1 MRKLI
6 FLLMLL
12 LTACAN
18 IQIGAPD
25 ENAQITAAVMVD
37 LSTVTPT
44 EIPTEVPTEVPS
56 TTPTAQPTITPTQSP
71 LDNYPDGG
79 YGPLGFPPNINPLTG
94 LPIANPALLERR
106 PVAVKISNGPRSVRP
121 QWGLSMADHVFEYYQ
136 EAGRTRFN
144 AIFYG
149 QDAEFAGPIRSAR
162 FADEHIIRMYKAVFA
177 YGSADYRVRWRL
189 SNSDFWNRMYSV
201 SDFPCPPTVQNP
213 TCRTDPNGWNYL
225 MTDTA
230 ALSQYFSDKGI
241 ANARQFLEGLA
252 FNITPPGNSVLGHSI
267 TLRYSQSH
275 YNKWEYHPASGRYIR
290 YQDTVIDFSG
300 GQDEAFEL
308 LTDQLTNQVI
318 AADNIVVILATH
330 SYFSRTP
337 EMLEINLLGY
347 GSGYLFRDGQA
358 YAVSWARPTAEDLI
372 YLTYPDGSRFPLKP
386 GTTWFQIL
394 GTSSLMSIN
403 ESDWRFEYRTP

>member
-1 MRKLI
+1 MKKL
-6 FLLMLL
+6 LLLMMLL
-12 LTACAN
+12 LTACVTF
-18 IQIGAPD
+18 QDQSPL
-25 ENAQITAAVMVD
+25 ITEVVKFD
-37 LSTVTPT
+37 LPPATVVPTKLPTATPT
-44 EIPTEVPTEVPS
+44 NLPLPS
-56 TTPTAQPTITPTQSP
+56 PTALPTITPTPSII
-71 LDNYPDGG
+71 DSYPEDG
-79 YGPLGFPPNINPLTG
+79 YGPLGFPSHINPLTG
-94 LPIANPALLERR
+94 LPVENPDLLERR

-121 QWGLSMADHVFEYYQ
+121 QWGLSLADHVFEYYQ

-149 QDAEFAGPIRSAR
+149 QDAELAGPIRSAR
-162 FADEHIIRMYKAVFA
+162 FTDEHIIRSYKAVFA
-177 YGSADYRVRWRL
+177 YGSADYRVLWRL
-189 SNSDFWNRMYSV
+189 LNTDFWNRMYSV
-201 SDFPCPPTVQNP
+201 TDFPCPPTAQFP
-213 TCRTDPNGWNYL
+213 TCRTDPNGWNHL

-241 ANARQFLEGLA
+241 GNGRQFLEGLA
-252 FNITPPGNSVLGHSI
+252 FNFTPPADGTLGKQI

-275 YNKWEYHPASGRYIR
+275 YNKWEYQPESGRYIR
-290 YQDTVIDFSG
+290 YQDSVNDLNG

-308 LTDQLTNQVI
+308 LTDQLNDRII
-318 AADNIVVILATH
+318 AADNVVVLLADH

-347 GSGYLFRDGQA
+347 GSAYLFRDGQA
-358 YAVSWARPTAEDLI
+358 YLIDWGRPTIEDLI

-394 GTSSLMSIN
+394 GSSSLLSVN